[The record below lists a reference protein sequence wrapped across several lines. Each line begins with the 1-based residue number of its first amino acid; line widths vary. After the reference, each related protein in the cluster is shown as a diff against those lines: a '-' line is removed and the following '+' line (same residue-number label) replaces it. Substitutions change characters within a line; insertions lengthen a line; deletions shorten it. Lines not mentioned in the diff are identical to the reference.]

1 MRANI
6 YYADY
11 KLQMAKRL
19 AKLVK
24 EDKGVAKA
32 WLDEKLTNGTT
43 HRRAAKLMTDLRQYT
58 LKFLKK
64 PMTKAT
70 LDDFKRARKEL
81 LESDLAEWTKHDY
94 LHIARMFYRF
104 MKKEEH
110 PKGEEYIKPV
120 PPKRMKRDT
129 SQVFSPEE
137 VERLVD
143 SALQVRFKAYISVI
157 WEAGL
162 RSEEVLGLVV
172 SEVTKEAEGYR
183 LHVDGKT
190 GRRQPLIRDEKG
202 WLGKRMDEIQGWHPD
217 YFIFSK
223 DGKNVP
229 AYNAYWKMLKETGA
243 RAKITKP
250 LRAHLLRHSRITC
263 RANDGW
269 TESEM
274 NAYFGWVQGSDM
286 PQTYIHRDARTVDRK
301 VLQEENKVLEGASK
315 RQLQEAL
322 MDIMKHKSEFKKMIL
337 EMMQDGK

>member
-11 KLQMAKRL
+11 KRQMGKRL

-24 EDKGVAKA
+24 EDKGVATA
-32 WLDEKLTNGTT
+32 WLDERLTNGTT
-43 HRRAAKLMTDLRQYT
+43 HRRAAKLMTDLRQYV

-110 PKGEEYIKPV
+110 PKGEEYLKPV
-120 PPKRMKRDT
+120 PPRRMKRDT
-129 SQVFSPEE
+129 SQVFSPDEIE
-137 VERLVD
+137 QLIN
-143 SALQVRFKAYISVI
+143 SAMQVRFKAFISVT

-162 RSEEVLGLVV
+162 RIEEALGLTVREIV
-172 SEVTKEAEGYR
+172 KEADGYR

-190 GRRQPLIRDEKG
+190 GKRQPLIRDEKG
-202 WLGKRMDEIQGWHPD
+202 WVGKRMDEVQDWSQD
-217 YFIFSK
+217 YFVFSK
-223 DGKNVP
+223 DGKVP
-229 AYNAYWKMLKETGA
+229 AYFAYWKLLKEMGV

-250 LRAHLLRHSRITC
+250 MRAHMLRHSRITYC
-263 RANDGW
+263 ASEGW

-274 NAYFGWVQGSDM
+274 NAYFGWVQGSNM
-286 PQTYIHRDARTVDRK
+286 PQTYIHRDARSVDKR
-301 VLQEENKVLEGASK
+301 VLQDASKALESVSK
-315 RQLQEAL
+315 RQLQDAL
-322 MDIMKHKSEFKKMIL
+322 MDIMQHKSEFKKMIL
-337 EMMQDGK
+337 EMMEDGK